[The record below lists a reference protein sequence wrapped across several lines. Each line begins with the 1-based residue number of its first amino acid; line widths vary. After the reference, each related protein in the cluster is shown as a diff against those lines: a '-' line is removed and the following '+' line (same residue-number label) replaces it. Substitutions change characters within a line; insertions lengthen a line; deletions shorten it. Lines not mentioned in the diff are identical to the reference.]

1 MDSIIQYINFIAAHW
16 YLGLMLSGTVE
27 GLSLPFPSQPLVLYI
42 GYIVNIKNFNMLMAA
57 SLFALPYTLAS
68 CIPYFIGSKYGKFLP
83 RISQRFEKYLKKGE
97 HVFAKYGEISVLL
110 TRPFAVGNYI
120 SYLAGIYKMNFLKY
134 FCMTFLGI
142 FTWALI
148 ILYLGGQVELTFA
161 MLVKLIS
168 KSLED
173 GMIIILGVMAFLG
186 LASLWLKY
194 PRKANQNK

>member
-1 MDSIIQYINFIAAHW
+1 MDSLIQYINFIAAHW

-42 GYIVNIKNFNMLMAA
+42 GHIINTKNPNMLMAA
-57 SLFALPYTLAS
+57 SFFAFPYTIAS

-83 RISQRFEKYLKKGE
+83 RISPRFEKYLSKGE
-97 HVFAKYGEISVLL
+97 HIFTKYGEVSVLL

-134 FCMTFLGI
+134 FCLTFLGI
-142 FTWALI
+142 FTWALA
-148 ILYLGGQVELTFA
+148 ILYLGGQVELTFT
-161 MLVKLIS
+161 MLIKSIS

-173 GMIIILGVMAFLG
+173 GIIILASIMAVLG
-186 LASLWLKY
+186 LASLWLRY